1 MIKKFVLRCVIF
13 ISCFIMI
20 IFLAWHFITYNRA
33 DLCKTEANILFLGNS
48 RIQYGVNDQLIPHSL
63 NVGLNADNYVFSYLK
78 LKLLKKYNPQID
90 TLILG
95 YDKATLTHYFE
106 ISDEKFHPFFWDI
119 LDIDDWLFFLKH
131 DKHIFMSPLSWLKIL
146 YPIKSHI
153 GSIKFQELG
162 IGGYTDLYRD
172 KLPEAIQQY
181 KKSTTSIHIDELQE
195 IYLRKIKLFCS
206 KNDIK
211 LIFLNMPSHP
221 ITYDQSEEE
230 FLEQYTL
237 SHYSDIPYWDYEFV
251 QLPDSCYGDLTHI
264 NYKGAK
270 IISTNLKCKIN
281 YKLD

>member
-1 MIKKFVLRCVIF
+1 MIKKFILRCTIV
-13 ISCFIMI
+13 ISCFVMI

-63 NVGLNADNYVFSYLK
+63 NAGLNADNYVFSYLK
-78 LKLLKKYNPQID
+78 LKLLKKYNSQID

-119 LDIDDWLFFLKH
+119 LDIDDWIFFLKH
-131 DKHIFMSPLSWLKIL
+131 DKSIFMSPLSWLKIL

-153 GSIKFQELG
+153 ESIKFQELG
-162 IGGYTDLYRD
+162 IGGYNDLYRD
-172 KLPEAIQQY
+172 KLSEAIQQY
-181 KKSTTSIHIDELQE
+181 KKSTSPIHVAELQE
-195 IYLRKIKLFCS
+195 IYLRKIEQFCS
-206 KNDIK
+206 NNNIK

-221 ITYDQSEEE
+221 ITYDQSEDE
-230 FLEQYTL
+230 FLDKYAS
-237 SHYSDIPYWDYEFV
+237 SHYNDIPYWDYEFI

-264 NYKGAK
+264 NYRGARDISKK
-270 IISTNLKCKIN
+270 IKNRLN
-281 YKLD
+281 D

>member
-1 MIKKFVLRCVIF
+1 MIKKFILRCAIF

-48 RIQYGVNDQLIPHSL
+48 RIQYGVNIPHSL
-63 NVGLNADNYVFSYLK
+63 NAGLNADNYVFSYLK

-95 YDKATLTHYFE
+95 YDKTTLTHYFE
-106 ISDEKFHPFFWDI
+106 ISDEKFHPIFWDI

-131 DKHIFMSPLSWLKIL
+131 DKPIFMSPLSWLKIL
-146 YPIKSHI
+146 YPIKSHLE
-153 GSIKFQELG
+153 SIKFQELG
-162 IGGYTDLYRD
+162 IGGYNYLYRD
-172 KLPEAIQQY
+172 KLSEAIQQY
-181 KKSTTSIHIDELQE
+181 KKSTSSIHVDKLQE
-195 IYLRKIKLFCS
+195 MYLRKIEQFCS
-206 KNDIK
+206 NNDIK

-221 ITYDQSEEE
+221 ITYDQSEDD
-230 FLEQYTL
+230 FLDHYVL

-264 NYKGAK
+264 NYRGAK
-270 IISTNLKCKIN
+270 IISTQIKK
-281 YKLD
+281 KLQN